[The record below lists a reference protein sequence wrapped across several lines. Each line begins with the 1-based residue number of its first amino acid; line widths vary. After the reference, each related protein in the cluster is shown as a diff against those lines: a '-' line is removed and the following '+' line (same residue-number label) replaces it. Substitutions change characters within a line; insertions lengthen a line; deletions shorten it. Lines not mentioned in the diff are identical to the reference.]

1 MQTIIRH
8 TIHALLGLAAIA
20 LPASAQSE
28 VWTLESAVAFALQ
41 QSPDSRIAGHRIR
54 SAEATVRQANSGYY
68 PQVGVNAS
76 YMQTNTPM
84 MAFGA
89 ILNQGVFDFGLDFNN
104 PGQVDNLNLTG
115 QVGYN
120 LYSGGKR
127 SAGREAAEAGL
138 KASEYDSQS
147 IRDQLAFEVVNAYFN
162 IIKAREV
169 VASTEGAVTAFEEN
183 LKVAR
188 LKFDAGT
195 FLKTEVLNLEVQL
208 AQTRENLLAFQHQRD
223 LAERVFL
230 NLLGLESNQGV
241 TLAPDD
247 ASAGRLVPPVGVNP
261 ESRADLLA
269 MTARTEAAEAQ
280 VRMAR
285 GDRMPTVNA
294 FGSYQL
300 DHGWR
305 MDGTGDSWMAGVSVN
320 LNVFDGAMTRGKIE
334 EAEARFDEAR
344 EGLRKMSLGVSLQV
358 EQARLALTQARQR
371 VEVTAKVVEQAE
383 ESAVLSRARFE
394 QGVIL
399 SSDLINIETSL
410 TSARMRRAI
419 AVADE
424 RVAVAL
430 LRRAYG
436 LPQFPLSSQP

>member
-1 MQTIIRH
+1 MA
-8 TIHALLGLAAIA
+8 ALGSA
-20 LPASAQSE
+20 LQARNE
-28 VWTLESAVAFALQ
+28 VWSLERAVAFALE

-54 SAEATVRQANSGYY
+54 SAEAMVRQANSGYY
-68 PQVGVNAS
+68 PQVGLEAG

-89 ILNQGVFDFGLDFNN
+89 ILNQGVFSPSIDFNN

-115 QVGYN
+115 RVGYN
-120 LYSGGKR
+120 LYSGGRR
-127 SAGREAAEAGL
+127 SAGRDAAEAGL
-138 KASEYDSQS
+138 KASELDSRS
-147 IRDQLAFEVVNAYFN
+147 TRDQLGFEVVNAYFN

-169 VASTEGAVTAFEEN
+169 VASTQSAVASFEEN

-230 NLLGLESNQGV
+230 NLLGLQSNQGV
-241 TLAPDD
+241 TLASDD
-247 ASAGRLVPPVGVNP
+247 ASIQRLVPPVGVDP
-261 ESRADLLA
+261 ETRPDLLA
-269 MTARTEAAEAQ
+269 MQARTEAAEAQ
-280 VRMAR
+280 VRMAK
-285 GDRMPTVNA
+285 GERMPTVNA

-300 DHGWR
+300 DKGWR
-305 MDGTGDSWMAGVSVN
+305 LDGTGDSWMAGVAVN
-320 LNVFDGAMTRGKIE
+320 LNVFDGNLTRGKIE
-334 EAEARFDEAR
+334 EAEAQFNEAR
-344 EGLRKMSLGVSLQV
+344 EGLRKMTLGVSLQV

-399 SSDLINIETSL
+399 SSDLIYIETRL
-410 TSARMRRAI
+410 TEARMRRAI

-424 RVAVAL
+424 RVAVAQ

-436 LPQFPLSSQP
+436 LEQFSTSSSQ